1 MDKILTNKGILE
13 KSPSV
18 ENVIYSIQAVY
29 EVIRVVDGVPLF
41 LNEHFDRL
49 IHSIQFQNW
58 KLPMN
63 SAEFK
68 NRIYHLIALNQRES
82 GNVKF
87 EFYMSGNETNW
98 VFRFIPHSYPTP
110 EDYENGVPTD
120 LLLVERENPNAKV
133 IQNEIREKSNQLIA
147 GQNLFEVLL
156 VDRNRMITE
165 GSRSNVFFVKDQIFY
180 TAPSSMILV
189 GITRQKVMECLKSLN
204 YGIVE
209 EAISVNQLSQFDSAF
224 LTGTSPKVLPIST
237 IGKLSYSTKNPSV
250 NELIVCYNQLIFNY
264 VRTEKE

>member
-1 MDKILTNKGILE
+1 
-13 KSPSV
+13 
-18 ENVIYSIQAVY
+18 
-29 EVIRVVDGVPLF
+29 
-41 LNEHFDRL
+41 
-49 IHSIQFQNW
+49 
-58 KLPMN
+58 
-63 SAEFK
+63 
-68 NRIYHLIALNQRES
+68 
-82 GNVKF
+82 
-87 EFYMSGNETNW
+87 MSGDETNW

-120 LLLVERENPNAKV
+120 LLLVERKNPNAKV

-189 GITRQKVMECLKSLN
+189 GITRQKVMVCLKSLN